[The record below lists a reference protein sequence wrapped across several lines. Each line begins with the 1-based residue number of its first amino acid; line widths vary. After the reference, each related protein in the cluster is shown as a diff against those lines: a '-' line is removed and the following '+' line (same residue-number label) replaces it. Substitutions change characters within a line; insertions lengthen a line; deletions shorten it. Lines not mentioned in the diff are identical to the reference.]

1 MVNNVVSTAPQVI
14 TTNVQTDCVQV
25 VRERKVE
32 PETLANDWDESSQTE
47 AATQSVLPPGVG
59 PSRAEFF

>member
-1 MVNNVVSTAPQVI
+1 MVNSVVTAPVV
-14 TTNVQTDCVQV
+14 TTSVPTECVQV

-32 PETLANDWDESSQTE
+32 PETLANDWDESSQSE
-47 AATQSVLPPGVG
+47 ASTQSALPPGVG